1 MLQPFLLKVFPK
13 SPFRG
18 SEMWQEA
25 RQLAWDDLRFFLA
38 VYRHRTMSAAAQQLC
53 VDQATVSR
61 RVARLE
67 HALNTKLF
75 KHQQWGYEPT
85 LVGERIRRM
94 AEEIETLTISCQA
107 EISDQNLEI
116 EGLVRVGA
124 PDGFGSYFLAPHL
137 AEFCKVNSGLRI
149 NLIATARLFSLAQRE
164 IDITISLALPKEG
177 RIIGRKLV
185 DYDLAIYASPGYI
198 ANNPLI
204 KSVEDLSEHFFIGY
218 IEETVF
224 SPLLDY
230 LPSISPLIL
239 PQFRSNNLLAQLQAV
254 REGKGIAVIPQFI
267 ASKIGGLSAVIP
279 QQVRIQRTFYLLMH
293 EDNKDMARV
302 RAVANYIYER
312 VHGEMTLFSDARQ
325 PASLDGEMHA

>member
-1 MLQPFLLKVFPK
+1 M
-13 SPFRG
+13 
-18 SEMWQEA
+18 
-25 RQLAWDDLRFFLA
+25 
-38 VYRHRTMSAAAQQLC
+38 
-53 VDQATVSR
+53 
-61 RVARLE
+61 
-67 HALNTKLF
+67 
-75 KHQQWGYEPT
+75 
-85 LVGERIRRM
+85 
-94 AEEIETLTISCQA
+94 
-107 EISDQNLEI
+107 
-116 EGLVRVGA
+116 
-124 PDGFGSYFLAPHL
+124 
-137 AEFCKVNSGLRI
+137 
-149 NLIATARLFSLAQRE
+149 
-164 IDITISLALPKEG
+164 
-177 RIIGRKLV
+177 V
-185 DYDLAIYASPGYI
+185 DYDLAIYASSSYI

-254 REGKGIAVIPQFI
+254 REGKGIAVIPRFI

-293 EDNKDMARV
+293 EDNKNMARV

-325 PASLDGEMHA
+325 PASLEGEMHAQAPDQKGMSSGGKCDSRRGSKLLEPRCGPERLGASMSGSF